1 MLERL
6 EREGLIGPPP
16 PYIDPFA
23 AAFQNMSYR
32 TPVPLAPQPALPG
45 IYIYIYILFMFSYMS
60 NAFRHPKLPL

>member
-6 EREGLIGPPP
+6 EQEGLIGPPP

-23 AAFQNMSYR
+23 VAFQNMSYR

-45 IYIYIYILFMFSYMS
+45 LYFFYI
-60 NAFRHPKLPL
+60 HV

>member
-6 EREGLIGPPP
+6 EQEGLIGPPP

-23 AAFQNMSYR
+23 AAFQNMSFR

-45 IYIYIYILFMFSYMS
+45 LYLVFLYLFMFSHMS
-60 NAFRHPKLPL
+60 NASRHPKLPL